1 MKEKEAVLCPSCGAR
16 NRPDWDFCARCN
28 EPLEGALPAGPAPAA
43 AARGI
48 EERSASLLPAWAV
61 ATMALLA
68 FAGLTLAAWRSVS
81 DAPPLDAADP
91 RLFTIATRPAELP
104 KAPQP
109 IVPGA
114 AEYEAGLRLLNEG
127 DVTGAVAS
135 LAAAVAAGPGHAEY
149 HSAYGR
155 ALLKS
160 GDPEGG
166 LSAWAEAATLD
177 TRYRAQYARELSRA
191 GRVAEAVRQ
200 YEEILAAAPPAAS
213 DAPSVHE
220 DLGRLLY
227 RSGDFAKAA
236 PHLQRASQA
245 RPDDPV
251 LRQELAYALDQSGQ
265 KAQAIA
271 LYREV
276 LSVAPQAT
284 ISRGLLAQGL
294 YEQGQKDEALALL
307 KEGVAA
313 TPQVP
318 VLHRTLGFLLERSA
332 RQPEAAA
339 EYRAYARMAPN
350 APDAKE
356 LLDRAARLEAARR
369 AP

>member
-1 MKEKEAVLCPSCGAR
+1 MKEKAAVLCPNCGAR

-28 EPLEGALPAGPAPAA
+28 EPIAGALPAGGPAHAA
-43 AARGI
+43 VASEI
-48 EERSASLLPAWAV
+48 EARSASLFPAWAV

-68 FAGLTLAAWRSVS
+68 FAGLTVAAWRSVS
-81 DAPPLDAADP
+81 NAPPLDAADP

-104 KAPQP
+104 KAPP
-109 IVPGA
+109 STAPGA
-114 AEYEAGLRLLNEG
+114 AEYEAGLRYLNNGDLEG
-127 DVTGAVAS
+127 ALAS
-135 LAAAVAAGPGHAEY
+135 LAAAVAAGPGHADY

-155 ALLKS
+155 ALLRS

-166 LSAWAEAATLD
+166 VSAWAEAATLD
-177 TRYRAQYARELSRA
+177 TRYRVQYARELSRV
-191 GRVAEAVRQ
+191 GRVAEAARQ
-200 YEEILAAAPPAAS
+200 YEEILAAAPEA
-213 DAPSVHE
+213 VTIHE
-220 DLGRLLY
+220 DLGRMLY
-227 RSGDFAKAA
+227 RNGEYAKAA

-251 LRQELAYALDQSGQ
+251 LRQELAYALDTSGQ

-294 YEQGQKDEALALL
+294 FEQGQKAEALALL
-307 KEGVAA
+307 KEGIEA

-318 VLHRTLGFLLERSA
+318 ILRRTLGSLLERSA
-332 RQPEAAA
+332 RQAQAAT
-339 EYRAYARMAPN
+339 EYRAYARLAPN
-350 APDAKE
+350 APDAQAM
-356 LLDRAARLEAARR
+356 LDRAARLEAARR
-369 AP
+369 TP